1 MEAHDLGVAL
11 NRLSPLMITS
21 APPEA
26 DAQAAFTRLDTF
38 NHGGLFIGRL
48 VGQSPWE
55 RHLHGDELLHV
66 LDGQVDITV
75 LTEGEPVHA
84 TLRAGSVFIVP
95 QGLWHRQLAR
105 APVTLLTATPTPTDH
120 SDAADPRTGG

>member
-1 MEAHDLGVAL
+1 MEAHDLGAAL
-11 NRLSPLMITS
+11 NRLAPLTITS
-21 APPEA
+21 GATEA
-26 DAQAAFTRLDTF
+26 DGQAAFARLDTF
-38 NHGGLFIGRL
+38 NHGGLFIGRF

-66 LDGQVDITV
+66 LEGEIDITI
-75 LTEGEPVHA
+75 LTEADPVRA

-105 APVTLLTATPTPTDH
+105 TPVTLLTATPTPTDH
-120 SDAADPRTGG
+120 SDAADPRAGV